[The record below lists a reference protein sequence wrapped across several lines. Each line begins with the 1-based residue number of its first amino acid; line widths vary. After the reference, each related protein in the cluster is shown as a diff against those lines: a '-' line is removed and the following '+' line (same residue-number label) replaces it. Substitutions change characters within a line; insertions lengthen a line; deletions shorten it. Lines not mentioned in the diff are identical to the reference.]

1 MALRGPG
8 AKPLSERGKL
18 DERPVKPWETE
29 GLTRPERVIAFCEDL
44 PITAGKLAGTRMRL
58 RGWQREFVHAVYAE
72 DTEGFRPVRTAVL
85 SMARK
90 NGKTQLAAALALCH
104 LLGPEAEPR
113 GEVYSCALTRDQAA
127 KLYAEM
133 VAILN
138 AHPELDDRCNVSRF
152 KKEIEVLTGPG
163 AGSIYVAL
171 SADAGSK
178 MGLSPSFTVYD
189 ELGSAPNRHLYDA
202 MDTASGARD
211 NPLLMIIS
219 TQAAADHAVMSELI
233 DYGLKVDSGEIDD
246 PSFHLTLYTAPTK
259 ADPWDPETWLL
270 ANPAMGDFR
279 SLQDVER
286 QAAQARLVPS
296 KESAFRNLILNQR
309 VSAVS
314 RFIHK
319 AEWDRCADPVDVS
332 SLDGRICFGGLDLG
346 ATRDLTAFVLV
357 FPGDDRFIDVVCRFF
372 MPEAN
377 IKGRSDE
384 DRVPYDLW
392 ADQGY
397 ITLIP
402 GATIDPS
409 FVAAC
414 IHEASLIYSIEALAY
429 DRWRIEDLKRELGIF
444 NTPPSLVAHGQG
456 FKDMSPAVDLLERFV
471 AERMLRHGGNPV
483 LNMCAANA
491 VVTRDPAGGR
501 KLDKSKATGR
511 IDGLVALAM
520 ALSVAQ
526 RHEPEELPACLAE
539 LLDVTQ

>member
-1 MALRGPG
+1 MSLRGVG
-8 AKPLSERGKL
+8 AKPLSERGML
-18 DERPVKPWETE
+18 NERPVKPWEQP
-29 GLTRPERVIAFCEDL
+29 GLNRADRVIAFCEDL
-44 PITAGKLAGTRMRL
+44 PITAGKLAGTKMRL
-58 RGWQREFVHAVYAE
+58 REWQRFFVRDVYAE
-72 DTEGFRPVRTAVL
+72 NDLGERPVRTAVL
-85 SMARK
+85 SMGRK

-138 AHPELDDRCNVSRF
+138 AHPELDDRCNVIRF
-152 KKEIEVLTGPG
+152 KKEIEVLFG
-163 AGSIYVAL
+163 AGEGSIYTAL

-189 ELGSAPNRHLYDA
+189 ELGSAPNRHLFDA
-202 MDTASGARD
+202 MDTAGGARD
-211 NPLLMIIS
+211 NPMMMVIS

-233 DYGLKVDSGEIDD
+233 DYGQKVQCGDIDD
-246 PSFHLTLYTAPTK
+246 PSFHLTLFTTPQD
-259 ADPWDPETWLL
+259 ADPWDKKSWLL

-286 QAAQARLVPS
+286 QAAQARIVPS

-319 AEWDRCADPVDVS
+319 AEWDQCGGSVN
-332 SLDGRICFGGLDLG
+332 LQTLQGRECYGGLDLG
-346 ATRDLTAFVLV
+346 ATRDLTAFVMV
-357 FPGDDRFIDVVCRFF
+357 FPDDGGCFDVLAHFF

-377 IKGRSDE
+377 IEERSNE

-392 ADQGY
+392 AKQGF

-402 GATIDPS
+402 GATIDPGY
-409 FVAAC
+409 VAEVIAQ
-414 IHEASLIYSIEALAY
+414 EAQSYDMQALAY
-429 DRWRIEDLKRELGIF
+429 DRWRIEDLKRELSLLSAHL
-444 NTPPSLVAHGQG
+444 PLVAHGQG
-456 FKDMSPAVDLLERFV
+456 FKDMSPAVDTLERCV
-471 AERMLRHGGNPV
+471 AEKMLRHGGNPV
-483 LNMCAANA
+483 LSMCAANA
-491 VVTRDPAGGR
+491 VITRDPAGGR
-501 KLDKSKATGR
+501 KLDKSKAVGR

-520 ALSVAQ
+520 ALSVSA
-526 RHEPEELPACLAE
+526 RHEPEALPACLAE
-539 LLDVTQ
+539 LA

>member
-1 MALRGPG
+1 MALRGVG

-18 DERPVKPWETE
+18 DERPVKPWEVE
-29 GLTRPERVIAFCEDL
+29 GLSRADRVIAFCEDL
-44 PITAGKLAGTRMRL
+44 PITAGKLAGTQMRL
-58 RGWQREFVHAVYAE
+58 RAWQREFIAAVYAE
-72 DTEGFRPVRTAVL
+72 DGEGFRPVRTAVL

-138 AHPELDDRCNVSRF
+138 AHPELDDRCNVIRF
-152 KKEIEVLTGPG
+152 RKEIEVLSGDG
-163 AGSIYVAL
+163 DGSLYSAL

-189 ELGSAPNRHLYDA
+189 ELGSAPNRDLFDA

-211 NPLLMIIS
+211 NPMMMVIS

-233 DYGLKVDSGEIDD
+233 DYGLKVQDGEIVD
-246 PSFHLTLYTAPTK
+246 PSFHLTLYASPQD
-259 ADPWDPETWLL
+259 ADPWNPETWAL
-270 ANPAMGDFR
+270 ANPAIGDFR

-319 AEWDRCADPVDVS
+319 AEWDACGGSAD
-332 SLDGRICFGGLDLG
+332 LQTLAGRECYGGLDLG

-357 FPGDDRFIDVVCRFF
+357 FPGDDGHVDVLPYFF
-372 MPEAN
+372 MPETN
-377 IKGRSDE
+377 IKERSNE

-392 ADQGY
+392 AQQGH

-409 FVAAC
+409 YVANVIGNA
-414 IHEASLIYSIEALAY
+414 AMTYDLKALAY
-429 DRWRIEDLKRELGIF
+429 DRWRIEDLKRELGLLG
-444 NTPPSLVAHGQG
+444 THLPLVPHGQG
-456 FKDMSPAVDLLERFV
+456 FKDMSPAVDVLERHV
-471 AERMLRHGGNPV
+471 AERILRHGGNPV
-483 LNMCAANA
+483 MNMCAANA
-491 VVTRDPAGGR
+491 VITRDPAGGR
-501 KLDKSKATGR
+501 KLDKGKATGR

-526 RHEPEELPACLAE
+526 RHEPEAIPACLAE
-539 LLDVTQ
+539 LVN